1 MWCSAML
8 PLPSHHCSTTCVVS
22 YTSAA
27 SHPASHSHSSPP
39 FFPPLQV
46 ATLRESSADFRK
58 FYVHSGTSVLPLRAE
73 SKEDR
78 WVWMQALQTSKGSWE
93 GMTPAEASALK
104 RDAAAR
110 IVAQDEQF
118 MAHLLEV
125 RVRVGRQE
133 WGLSGGRGRQGQ
145 LLEPRERVA
154 GCQGLRKPAA
164 ASCLCH

>member
-1 MWCSAML
+1 
-8 PLPSHHCSTTCVVS
+8 
-22 YTSAA
+22 
-27 SHPASHSHSSPP
+27 
-39 FFPPLQV
+39 V

-125 RVRVGRQE
+125 REGEGGRQE
-133 WGLSGGRGRQGQ
+133 GEVSGGRGRQGQ